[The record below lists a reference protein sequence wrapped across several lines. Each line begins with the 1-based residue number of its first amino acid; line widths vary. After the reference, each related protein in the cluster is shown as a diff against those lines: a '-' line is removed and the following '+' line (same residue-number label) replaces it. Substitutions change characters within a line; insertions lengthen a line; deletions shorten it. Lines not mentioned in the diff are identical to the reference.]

1 MNSEHIMI
9 LSRLATGSTAAFLS
23 ILLWSKTRDTAWM
36 FVIIGVIVICGE
48 TLFQILKAFGIVRAD
63 FFVFSGISV
72 FELVLV
78 NLPIIF
84 FSAAFLIVISR
95 KALR

>member
-1 MNSEHIMI
+1 MSSEHIMI

-48 TLFQILKAFGIVRAD
+48 SLFQTLKAFGIVRAD
-63 FFVFSGISV
+63 FLVFSGVSV
-72 FELVLV
+72 FELVLA
-78 NLPIIF
+78 NLPVVF
-84 FSAAFLIVISR
+84 FAAAFLIMFFR